1 MGSLLGALLGAF
13 FVTLLPYAIEAGMSL
28 IGGAQRYA
36 GVIFAVNYSAFGLV
50 MILFLV
56 FEPLGL
62 VGIWRRLQNY
72 FQQWP
77 FKNRPLSSGPR

>member
-1 MGSLLGALLGAF
+1 MRLPHPQSYAGSLF
-13 FVTLLPYAIEAGMSL
+13 AID
-28 IGGAQRYA
+28 
-36 GVIFAVNYSAFGLV
+36 YSAFGVV

-72 FQQWP
+72 FLLCP
-77 FKNRPLSSGPR
+77 FKYRPVAGARR